1 MWEARHPPPLAQG
14 PSREVRP
21 VPGAEGNRRGRP
33 LASLPSAH
41 RCLPRATPPPGA
53 AVDLGR
59 LPKRGVPLGRASP
72 ETAAP
77 RNLLV

>member
-14 PSREVRP
+14 PSRQRSA
-21 VPGAEGNRRGRP
+21 PGAGGKSQRP
-33 LASLPSAH
+33 PPASLPSAH
-41 RCLPRATPPPGA
+41 RCLPQATPPPGA

-59 LPKRGVPLGRASP
+59 LPERGVPLGRASP